1 MTARWRE
8 KRRGNVTWPPFMQ
21 VLDATWMSVVV
32 GKRALLDTCT
42 TPCASSCTP
51 PRSRGTFDAT
61 FLRTI
66 LHLEAVRVQPFDRQF
81 TCASPEKKLL
91 PMGLLLNLFHFRGYL
106 RRRKRME
113 RTFGEGATGCCDA
126 SHQQRWLRRQSGR
139 AGAGEGRKQG
149 PGSRAGRS

>member
-42 TPCASSCTP
+42 TPRTSSCTP
-51 PRSRGTFDAT
+51 PRSRSTSEAT

-66 LHLEAVRVQPFDRQF
+66 LHVAAVRLRRLDRQL

-91 PMGLLLNLFHFRGYL
+91 PMDQALNSFHFRGYL

-113 RTFGEGATGCCDA
+113 RKFGEGATGCCDA
-126 SHQQRWLRRQSGR
+126 SHQQRWLRRPSGR
-139 AGAGEGRKQG
+139 AGAEEGRKQG